1 MKRSIWELLVLLKKG
16 QPRAQQKFGI
26 QVHHTYDLYLV
37 STSNLPITYPPF
49 TNYLLM
55 DESMV
60 LLFATK

>member
-37 STSNLPITYPPF
+37 STSNLPITHPPF
-49 TNYLLM
+49 H
-55 DESMV
+55 
-60 LLFATK
+60 